1 MLIDWFTVG
10 AQALNFAILVWLL
23 KRVLYQ
29 PILDAID
36 AREKRIAAE
45 LADALSKQAE
55 AQKAR
60 DDFEH
65 KNKELDRTRAT
76 LMRQAQDEANAER
89 QRLLEEARIAAAAL
103 STRQLQMLREDA
115 ANLKHAI
122 GRRVQQEVFAI
133 ARKTLADLAAT
144 SLEERLVEV
153 FAGQLRQMDSQT
165 KECFAAALK
174 AAAQTA
180 FVHSAFVLPD
190 AQRATIQVALNQTL
204 SADIKLHFE
213 TAPELV
219 SGIEITAGGQK
230 IAWSIRNYLASM
242 EKSVDELLGAP
253 SAARPVVEIESKQT
267 EASR

>member
-1 MLIDWFTVG
+1 
-10 AQALNFAILVWLL
+10 
-23 KRVLYQ
+23 
-29 PILDAID
+29 
-36 AREKRIAAE
+36 
-45 LADALSKQAE
+45 
-55 AQKAR
+55 
-60 DDFEH
+60 
-65 KNKELDRTRAT
+65 
-76 LMRQAQDEANAER
+76 
-89 QRLLEEARIAAAAL
+89 
-103 STRQLQMLREDA
+103 
-115 ANLKHAI
+115 
-122 GRRVQQEVFAI
+122 
-133 ARKTLADLAAT
+133 
-144 SLEERLVEV
+144 
-153 FAGQLRQMDSQT
+153 MDSQT